1 MNNEEKAILL
11 FGGGI
16 IAVALFYWWQQN
28 QVQATASETTGA
40 ETPLTS
46 EIAGGGAGGVT
57 LTTTSPIQQGQK
69 DTSASQQT
77 ATVSSGTQT
86 SQSAPSK
93 TSTCSVLT
101 NRTKSITFSSAPV
114 SKPVYQDPYFEAT
127 EVVEQVCND
136 TNSIYYG
143 KVVNTLPAFTYPVTP
158 ADVSRNPSAYPAY
171 ILNYYKAKYPSMFTS
186 QPVSTGTVTFSVTT
200 PSLPSPN
207 YPKSGL
213 YSY

>member
-1 MNNEEKAILL
+1 LNNEEKAILL

-28 QVQATASETTGA
+28 QAS
-40 ETPLTS
+40 TS
-46 EIAGGGAGGVT
+46 ENTMGQDIATPPATSTGGGEVT
-57 LTTTSPIQQGQK
+57 TTTTTSTGAGQK

-77 ATVSSGTQT
+77 STVSSGTQT
-86 SQSAPSK
+86 KQSAPSK

-127 EVVEQVCND
+127 EVVEQVCVD
-136 TNSIYYG
+136 QNSINYG

-158 ADVSRNPSAYPAY
+158 ADVARNPSAYPSY
-171 ILNYYKAKYPSMFTS
+171 IVSYYKAKYPSMFTNL
-186 QPVSTGTVTFSVTT
+186 PASTGTVTFSVTT
-200 PSLPSPN
+200 PSLPSPK
-207 YPKSGL
+207 YPTTGI